1 MDQNYS
7 MLDHETNVTK
17 ITIISLVSLFLALSM
32 VTTYFPSEFLNLIG
46 LIVTSYFIFHNTLR
60 KNDVFAF
67 VMVMYF
73 CSLFPYLVSK
83 GGAFNLVGFVVV
95 LLYLIACKDL
105 PGEIPVKDKWFKL
118 LIAVFVLSS
127 ILGWFTNYT
136 GRDLDI
142 VYSVITFFGVVFLFL
157 VASRIIVTEER
168 IRIFIQINMVLII
181 YSTIVSLN
189 KYLKIV
195 TFDLPFLPLY
205 GSDQTG
211 YFEGGGI
218 IGSSPLYGEYSMILA
233 ILFTVF
239 LVIGYNLYR
248 IRKSYLILFI
258 ILSVINVFMSISRS
272 VLMLSFFGV
281 AMIIFLQFKIN
292 AVRIQKPLLQIIM
305 IALIGFATI
314 AFIQYTNLDI
324 VFDRME
330 QMQKINQREGGVTI
344 DRIIDGSAFNRGAIF
359 SEGYDKYNS
368 KDTWWVGYGWGL
380 TENNRDA
387 FFVNSKTTLFGSAH
401 SQFFAVLF
409 VFGWLGFIAY
419 FGLII
424 RLIWKSYRT
433 IGNSLFNLNNRITA
447 YFFMIAFVLFI
458 LNEIKVDSIY
468 IPGYFAATMLLL
480 GIAYANIN
488 SLNFKIG

>member
-1 MDQNYS
+1 MDHNYS
-7 MLDHETNVTK
+7 MLDQEKNVTK
-17 ITIISLVSLFLALSM
+17 IFIISLVSLFLALSM
-32 VTTYFPSEFLNLIG
+32 VTTYFPSEFINLIG
-46 LIVTSYFIFHNTLR
+46 LIITSYFIFHNTLR

-73 CSLFPYLVSK
+73 CSLFPYLGSK
-83 GGAFNLVGFVVV
+83 GGGFNLVGFVVG
-95 LLYLIACKDL
+95 LLYLAAYKKL

-118 LIAVFVLSS
+118 LIAAFVLSS
-127 ILGWFTNYT
+127 VLGWFTNYT
-136 GRDLDI
+136 GTGLDI

-157 VASRIIVTEER
+157 VASRIIVTVER

-181 YSTIVSLN
+181 YSTIASLN

-195 TFDLPFLPLY
+195 TFDLPLLPMQQ
-205 GSDQTG
+205 SKADI
-211 YFEGGGI
+211 FEGGGI
-218 IGSSPLYGEYSMILA
+218 IGSSPLYGEHSMILA

-258 ILSVINVFMSISRS
+258 ILSAINVFMSASRS
-272 VLMLSFFGV
+272 VLMLSCFGV

-292 AVRIQKPLLQIIM
+292 PVRIQKSLLQIIM

-314 AFIQYTNLDI
+314 AFIQYTDLDI

-359 SEGYDKYNS
+359 SEEYDKYNS

-380 TENNRDA
+380 PENNRDA

-401 SQFFAVLF
+401 SQFFAILF

-458 LNEIKVDSIY
+458 LNEIKADSIY

-488 SLNFKIG
+488 SLNFKID